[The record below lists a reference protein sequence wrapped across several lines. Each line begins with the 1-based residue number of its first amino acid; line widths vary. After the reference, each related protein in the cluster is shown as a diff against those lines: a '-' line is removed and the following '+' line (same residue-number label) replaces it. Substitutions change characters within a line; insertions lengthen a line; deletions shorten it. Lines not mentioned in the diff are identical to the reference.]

1 MSDPDRTLADRAA
14 RGDRRALMELYERH
28 RSRLF
33 GYLTRSL
40 GNATLAEDV
49 FQDVWI
55 KVMQKIGTYRPGT
68 ASFRAWLYR
77 VASNA
82 AVDRLRREAVRSG
95 PELDAPVHD
104 GDERRVDQVASSE
117 PGPDQAGIGRVFAR
131 DLTTALDELS
141 AKQKAA
147 VLLRH
152 QQGLSY
158 PEIARALA
166 VREGTAKT
174 LVHRGVLRLRVEL
187 SDWAPEESN
196 DDDA

>member
-28 RSRLF
+28 RSKLF
-33 GYLTRSL
+33 GYLVRSL
-40 GNATLAEDV
+40 GKAALAEDV

-68 ASFRAWLYR
+68 ASFRAWLFR
-77 VASNA
+77 VAANA

-104 GDERRVDQVASSE
+104 GDERRVDHVASPE
-117 PGPDQAGIGRVFAR
+117 PGPEQAGIGKVFAR
-131 DLTTALDELS
+131 ELNTALGELS
-141 AKQKAA
+141 ARQKAA

-158 PEIARALA
+158 PEIARALE

-174 LVHRGVLRLRVEL
+174 LVHRGVLRLREEL
-187 SDWAPEESN
+187 AGWAPEESN
-196 DDDA
+196 DDA